1 MSSLRSL
8 KPSGIATE
16 VIQRIGQDTADQ
28 RLAVAA
34 RLYAQEKAQGGNVVL
49 QAGNARMRDQ
59 LTTRT
64 REALTEARQLG
75 AVLGEVTARVPVW
88 LDATNRNDRSLYRAG
103 MVLEHNQRNDLP
115 EIFTIT
121 GVSERLNLL
130 TVQDEKGQ
138 TQGLNIGHID
148 SQWRLFRE
156 KKLQLRDGEQLR
168 TTSLINPKAPRNEK
182 LRVAGYKPG
191 NWLFKDKFVMENT
204 KGEIL
209 HLNGNAPL
217 YVDYDYAESFGATR
231 RSAGSVIAVLAGKDV
246 TDATINMLRRSG
258 DRVVAFSP
266 LDENAI
272 NRRLA
277 QNRASVTV
285 TQSLKAFSG
294 LESLTD
300 AIRSVEEKKMSHAE
314 RAVRLTIEKITG
326 TGVTFSGLNVLA
338 AVITDER
345 NLTIE
350 RTQQELQRLTARGEI
365 ISLTSEQGAAGSFIS
380 RENFENEV
388 TILRH
393 ITEGRKSV
401 PPFSASG
408 LRQEDATG
416 LTTGQQ
422 KAARLILTS
431 RDRITTIQGYVGV
444 GKTTQFRT
452 VAAALGQLTHP
463 PEMTGLAPTHR
474 AVSELSHAGIPV
486 QIIASFLSEN
496 GQQQADGQSQDYR
509 NRLFVIDES
518 SMNGNAQLASLL
530 TVITE
535 GGGRAVLSGDRN
547 QLKSMESGVPFALA
561 LDRSAADRA
570 VMREIVRQTP
580 ALRPVVEAM
589 IAGNVSEALRVAAE
603 TRPDVVSRQAGAF
616 IPAFSTVNG
625 KSLHNTAEGDPP
637 DLIGM
642 IADDYAGRTAQA
654 RGDTLIVA
662 ELNADRTTINDAIH
676 QRLQEN
682 GTLSDSVTLPVLSRV
697 NNSQA
702 DLGRRAFWQE
712 QTGNIVRV
720 GEAYFR
726 VSAPDAESGVIRMEG
741 LEGIPD
747 RWFRPAELR
756 RENVAVFEP
765 AERDFSVGE
774 KVRLTATDRER
785 NLRASDM
792 ATVIND
798 KAAGTLRRRRR
809 VSLDPFFVFLRK
821 AAGRTR
827 RFRRERAALIDAI
840 FPLLFQRTDLATWIV
855 TANVGQLA
863 EDMSP
868 KDENGDVIPETRVEP
883 SRLSRLFQEFTRF
896 GITEMPALEWDPVE
910 KYWLP
915 RHIRVTDLFWK
926 LCGVNMDKLL
936 AQRNARLASEA
947 VGCSE
952 PGTGDSVR
960 EARERWYDNARIATL
975 RQRRERALRGKQKK
989 HLARLPLDERRYAM
1003 AAWIIRTYPAHELF
1017 NMDSDS
1023 FNRLVWQN
1031 LNRLELGLRYEPI
1044 LPEPFH

>member
-1 MSSLRSL
+1 MSRLRSL

-28 RLAVAA
+28 RLAVVA

-64 REALTEARQLG
+64 REALTEVGQLG

-88 LDATNRNDRSLYRAG
+88 LDATNRNDRSRYHAG
-103 MVLEHNQRNDLP
+103 MVLEHNQRNGLP

-130 TVQDEKGQ
+130 TVLDEKGQ

-182 LRVAGYKPG
+182 LRVAGFKPG

-285 TQSLKAFSG
+285 TQSLQAFTG
-294 LESLTD
+294 QERLTD
-300 AIRSVEEKKMSHAE
+300 AIRSVEAKKMSHAE

-338 AVITDER
+338 TVITDER

-365 ISLTSEQGAAGSFIS
+365 IPLTPEQRAAGSFIS

-401 PPFSASG
+401 PPFSATG

-422 KAARLILTS
+422 KAARIILTS
-431 RDRITTIQGYVGV
+431 RDRITTIQGYAGV

-474 AVSELSHAGIPV
+474 AVSELSHAGIPA
-486 QIIASFLSEN
+486 QTIASFLSEN
-496 GQQQADGQSQDYR
+496 GQWQVDGQSHDYR

-616 IPAFSTVNG
+616 IPPSSTVNG
-625 KSLHNTAEGDPP
+625 KSLHNTAEDDPP
-637 DLIGM
+637 DLTGM
-642 IADDYAGRTAQA
+642 IADDYAGRIAQA
-654 RGDTLIVA
+654 RADTLIVA
-662 ELNADRTTINDAIH
+662 ELNADRTAINDAIQ
-676 QRLQEN
+676 QRLQGN
-682 GTLSDSVTLPVLSRV
+682 GTLGDSVTLPVLSRV

-726 VSAPDAESGVIRMEG
+726 VSAPDAECGVIRMEG
-741 LEGIPD
+741 LDGLSD

-756 RENVAVFEP
+756 RENVAVFEQ
-765 AERDFSVGE
+765 AEREFSVGE

-792 ATVIND
+792 ATVTGMTDEGAILLNTGD
-798 KAAGTLRRRRR
+798 RTL
-809 VSLDPFFVFLRK
+809 SLDPAGSHADRHIDYGYAVTTYSSQGTSIPYVIALVGAEQGRQFMAALDSTYVAFSRAAEHLQVYADDMGEWLGAVKHNSGERETVHDVVMR
-821 AAGRTR
+821 AEDIRAGRETQLWNKSLPVSATR
-827 RFRRERAALIDAI
+827 FALRTDPALTADARFRYGNLPASAL
-840 FPLLFQRTDLATWIV
+840 
-855 TANVGQLA
+855 
-863 EDMSP
+863 P
-868 KDENGDVIPETRVEP
+868 KCPRWSGI
-883 SRLSRLFQEFTRF
+883 RLRNTGCR
-896 GITEMPALEWDPVE
+896 GI
-910 KYWLP
+910 
-915 RHIRVTDLFWK
+915 
-926 LCGVNMDKLL
+926 
-936 AQRNARLASEA
+936 SE
-947 VGCSE
+947 
-952 PGTGDSVR
+952 
-960 EARERWYDNARIATL
+960 
-975 RQRRERALRGKQKK
+975 
-989 HLARLPLDERRYAM
+989 
-1003 AAWIIRTYPAHELF
+1003 
-1017 NMDSDS
+1017 
-1023 FNRLVWQN
+1023 
-1031 LNRLELGLRYEPI
+1031 
-1044 LPEPFH
+1044 